1 MPKIHGDST
10 ERATMDRDQI
20 AESTQVRDHGGTQI
34 SAPVAEGDR
43 DAAALE
49 RYQARRIAEIRA
61 GAPLRDRGFVS
72 LERLRELADEGTG
85 EGGPLGP

>member
-1 MPKIHGDST
+1 
-10 ERATMDRDQI
+10 MDRDQI
-20 AESTQVRDHGGTQI
+20 ANSAQVIDHDGTQI
-34 SAPVAEGDR
+34 YAPVAERDR
-43 DAAALE
+43 DADALE

-61 GAPLRDRGFVS
+61 GAPLPERGFVS